1 MALSEL
7 LTRIIGWLRAGYP
20 QGVPDTDY
28 LPLLAVL
35 ARRLS
40 EEQVRQVA
48 EELMLLGALPVDRAD
63 VGVIITRLT
72 DEMPR
77 ESDLERVREHLRAG
91 GWPIDEGWP
100 EASE

>member
-1 MALSEL
+1 MALSEWL
-7 LTRIIGWLRAGYP
+7 ARIVSWLRAGYP
-20 QGVPDTDY
+20 HGVPDTDY

-48 EELMLLGALPVDRAD
+48 AELVMLGSLPADRVD
-63 VGVIITRLT
+63 VGVLITELT

-77 ESDLERVREHLRAG
+77 ESDLERVRAHLRAG
-91 GWPIDEGWP
+91 GWPIDDGWP
-100 EASE
+100 QASE